1 MIDPP
6 LWVLPPFQPSAP
18 PIVVLSWFVT
28 AVFGA
33 LFWTGI
39 AWAHRRMAVIRFL
52 LTSAVALAIGAGLGW
67 TFVGALGAPGGW

>member
-39 AWAHRRMAVIRFL
+39 AWAI
-52 LTSAVALAIGAGLGW
+52 VAWL
-67 TFVGALGAPGGW
+67 